1 MRPPIPPPPSDDDD
15 FFGLPFST
23 TLLATL
29 LLPPDRVACSYALS
43 ASAVPCGIGGA
54 SSTTGASATSGA
66 SAGASNA
73 ASSAVAAVKAAD
85 SSAVASAAAKTS
97 TASSSASATAPED
110 SAIDVGIAM
119 SAPSAF
125 FAFLESASSSLDA
138 RAIATRFL
146 GAAAR
151 RPPRTAALGA
161 RAIVDDDD
169 VEDNAIM
176 VTAAARAVSRGRRE
190 ARCDWRARCAR
201 CASTEGASVGGWTE
215 ACRRWRARIG
225 YRRRFHDR
233 LTAFHDSSCGA
244 ELSSTS
250 TDRHWTYFR
259 TTYIFETRQTFA
271 HTNSLFD
278 TFSRPGRYYFC

>member
-1 MRPPIPPPPSDDDD
+1 MERSIVVSRLAPFRARASNRRGRAGKEARATRARARGRRRTATISFGMEPSMARSEGARARD
-15 FFGLPFST
+15 GV
-23 TLLATL
+23 
-29 LLPPDRVACSYALS
+29 R
-43 ASAVPCGIGGA
+43 GGA
-54 SSTTGASATSGA
+54 SAR
-66 SAGASNA
+66 
-73 ASSAVAAVKAAD
+73 
-85 SSAVASAAAKTS
+85 
-97 TASSSASATAPED
+97 
-110 SAIDVGIAM
+110 DVGIAM

-215 ACRRWRARIG
+215 ACWRWRARIG